1 MFFLKQSPNDHK
13 QYQSLTLANGLRV
26 FLVHNNESSKS
37 AAALAVN
44 VGHFNDPIDR
54 QGLAHFLEHML
65 FLGTEKYPEGSEYQQ
80 FISQY
85 GGSNNAWT
93 ATEHTCFF
101 FDIHHSHFEAAVDRF
116 SQFFIAPLLSKEFVN
131 KERKN
136 IDAEFKLKLKDD
148 IRRLYDVHKETVNP
162 KHPFAKFS
170 VGNSE
175 TLADR
180 ENSQLHHEVRAFF
193 EDYYLAK
200 AMTLVLEGPQSLD
213 ELCTIAQEKFSDIAD
228 TESKNTAI
236 KQPLY
241 LNEHLQQFIKVQ
253 PVKNDQQLIISFALP
268 NINEFYRNKPEATL
282 VYLLGHEGKG
292 SILSLLKK
300 QNLALALTAGSGI
313 HGSNF
318 KDFNISVRLTEQG
331 QANTTQIIS
340 IIFQYIA
347 LINPKEL
354 ANFYYQEKKS
364 LAEISFQ
371 YHEKTK
377 PMDSACQIAIS
388 MQHYNDFDVLYG
400 DYAMDGLDREN
411 LAYLLS
417 FLKPT
422 NMRVI
427 SIGKGEKF
435 DHISQWYQVPYSIS
449 PINPSLIK
457 QWASVEFNNDL
468 FLPPKNGYIVENP
481 SILKNESNDTLLP
494 ELISQQNGLSLWFQQ
509 DTTFKVPKGYIYINI
524 DNPKVIENVE
534 NIAMTRLFIDL
545 FSDDIV
551 EQFYDAELAG
561 INYHLYSNQG
571 GLTLQLSGL
580 SEKQPQL
587 LEHLL
592 KRLQQFQCSE
602 TKFNLFKQ
610 QLLTHWENANNNK
623 SISQLFAILSSLMQP
638 SNPSSKLL
646 AEALSIV
653 TIDSFIAF
661 YKSLFDEIAIE
672 AFMHGNW
679 HKQHALAL
687 KSIIKQTFP
696 QGVNDKNK
704 VNVPVLDI
712 NTKGHLELP
721 LTLPEHDHAC
731 VIYYPMLTKNL
742 KITAKTMLIS
752 QLLAPDFFQEM
763 RTEKQFGYLV
773 GVSFVPINRFP
784 GLAFYIQSPSVAAK
798 QLQAAIQSFI
808 NCSAD
813 IIKQTSEEN
822 WQHLLKGLASQLQ
835 EKDTSLRLKSQR
847 FWASICNQDFTFS
860 QKAHLIEELLQLTR
874 EDLIK
879 YISENI
885 ITVNQ
890 SPNYISLLSC
900 KTAKN
905 SDPSD
910 LSKKLIEI
918 SNFCSTKF

>member
-1 MFFLKQSPNDHK
+1 MKQSPNDHK

-101 FDIHHSHFEAAVDRF
+101 FDIHYSHFEAAIDRF
-116 SQFFIAPLLSKEFVN
+116 SQFFIAPLLSQEFVN

-162 KHPFAKFS
+162 QHPFAKFS

-175 TLADR
+175 TLADK
-180 ENSQLHHEVRAFF
+180 ENIQLHCEVRAFF
-193 EDYYLAK
+193 EHYYLAK
-200 AMTLVLEGPQSLD
+200 AMTLVLEGPQTLD
-213 ELCTIAQEKFSDIAD
+213 ELSKIAQEKFSDIAD
-228 TESKNTAI
+228 NVPKNTAI
-236 KQPLY
+236 EQPLY
-241 LNEHLQQFIKVQ
+241 LKEHLQQLIKVQ

-292 SILSLLKK
+292 SILSLLKN

-331 QANTTQIIS
+331 AASITQIIS

-347 LINPKEL
+347 LINPSDL
-354 ANFYYQEKKS
+354 ADFYYQEKKS

-377 PMDSACQIAIS
+377 PLDSACQIAIS
-388 MQHYNDFDVLYG
+388 MQHYSDHDVLYG
-400 DYAMDGLDREN
+400 DYAMDGLDREK

-427 SIGKGEKF
+427 SIGQSEKF
-435 DHISQWYQVPYSIS
+435 DHISQWYQVPYSVT
-449 PINPSLIK
+449 PINPNLIE
-457 QWASVEFNNDL
+457 QWASVGLNNDL
-468 FLPPKNGYIVENP
+468 FLPPKNRYIVKHPN
-481 SILKNESNDTLLP
+481 ILGNEINERLLP
-494 ELISQQNGLSLWFQQ
+494 EVISQESGLSLWFLQ

-524 DNPKVIENVE
+524 DNPKVIANVD

-587 LEHLL
+587 LKHLL

-602 TKFNLFKQ
+602 TKFDLFKQ

-646 AEALSIV
+646 AEALTDV
-653 TIDSFIAF
+653 NIDTFTVF
-661 YKSLFDEIAIE
+661 YKSLFDQIAIE

-679 HKQHALAL
+679 HKQHALTL
-687 KSIIKQTFP
+687 KTIIEQTFP
-696 QGVNDKNK
+696 QGFNDKNK

-712 NTKGHLELP
+712 DKKGHLELP

-731 VIYYPMLTKNL
+731 VIYYPMPTKNL
-742 KITAKTMLIS
+742 NTTAKTMLAS

-763 RTEKQFGYLV
+763 RTDKQFGYLV
-773 GVSFVPINRFP
+773 GVSFVPINRYP
-784 GLAFYIQSPSVAAK
+784 GLAFYIQSPSVTAK
-798 QLQAAIQSFI
+798 KLQAAMQNFI
-808 NCSAD
+808 NCSTE

-822 WQHLLKGLASQLQ
+822 WQQLLKGLASQLQ

-847 FWASICNQDFTFS
+847 FWASICNQDFSFS
-860 QKAHLIEELLQLTR
+860 QKEHLIEQILQLTR
-874 EDLIK
+874 EDLIS
-879 YISENI
+879 YILENI
-885 ITVNQ
+885 SSLHQ
-890 SPNYISLLSC
+890 SQNYISLLSC

-905 SDPSD
+905 TETSN